1 METPSPYGPA
11 GMSQLDE
18 FELLESDDGGRRELQ
33 RYELLLN
40 VLIVSV
46 VVCVKSVA
54 AECIRETQRK
64 QRECTEISRVGPAD
78 DLFSC
83 LTEQGDVHVLPIDD
97 LGVHGVDGHLLRG
110 ISGEAVIIRKGGWLG
125 MCCVGED

>member
-18 FELLESDDGGRRELQ
+18 LELLESDDGGRRELQ

-54 AECIRETQRK
+54 AEWIRET
-64 QRECTEISRVGPAD
+64 
-78 DLFSC
+78 
-83 LTEQGDVHVLPIDD
+83 
-97 LGVHGVDGHLLRG
+97 
-110 ISGEAVIIRKGGWLG
+110 
-125 MCCVGED
+125 